1 MELSA
6 LFPELALLSSWAL
19 PLLLLRIVAAMI
31 LGGLIGLE
39 RERNHAAGFRTHI
52 LVCTGVALVMVLSEC
67 LLYRFEN
74 QEAMRLGAGVI
85 SCIGFI
91 GGGSILSDRGKVR
104 GLTTAAGVL
113 ATACVGLAVG
123 AGYFLIATVATA
135 CILFTMKILNRVSKS
150 RHTPPSEIP
159 KED

>member
-1 MELSA
+1 MDHSA
-6 LFPELALLSSWAL
+6 LFPEIALLSDFTL
-19 PLLLLRIVAAMI
+19 PLLFLRILAAMV

-67 LLYRFEN
+67 LLLRFEN

-91 GGGSILSDRGKVR
+91 GGGSILSERGKVR

-123 AGYFLIATVATA
+123 AGYFLLAGGATL

-150 RHTPPSEIP
+150 RHKDDSAE
-159 KED
+159 EL